1 MVNTTFGSL
10 YIKTRSLLRD
20 AKLTS
25 PELEAR
31 LIVEKASCKTRVE
44 YIRDGALPAPIEVV
58 EAAQSYTERRLSGEP
73 VAYITGE
80 WEFYSLPF
88 FVNADTLI
96 PRADSE
102 VLVDC
107 AIKRLRGAASPKV
120 LDLCAGSG
128 CLGVA
133 VSRNVQ
139 GVKLTLADISP
150 GALEM
155 CEKNASRNDVAA
167 NTAFFDALKTP
178 PEVLSYDM
186 ILCNPPYIT
195 TDEIEA
201 LDKSVRDYEPFLALD
216 GGGDGLR
223 FYRAIAAKWK
233 NALATGGY
241 LLFECGAGQA
251 AVVRDILE
259 AEGFTELETINDTAG
274 IARVLIGQKNN

>member
-1 MVNTTFGSL
+1 MVNTTFNSL
-10 YIKTRSLLRD
+10 YIKTRNLLRD

-31 LIVEKASCKTRVE
+31 LIVEKASDKTRAE
-44 YIRDGALPAPIEVV
+44 YIRDGALQAPLEVI

-80 WEFYSLPF
+80 WEFYSLPV

-107 AIKRLRGAASPKV
+107 AIKRLRSIASPQV

-128 CLGVA
+128 CLGIA
-133 VSRNVQ
+133 VSKNVQ
-139 GVKLTLADISP
+139 GVELTLADISP

-155 CEKNASRNDVAA
+155 CEKNARQSGIATNIAV
-167 NTAFFDALKTP
+167 FDALEAP
-178 PEVLSYDM
+178 PEALRYDM

-195 TDEIEA
+195 TDEIKA

-233 NALATGGY
+233 NTLKTGGY
-241 LLFECGAGQA
+241 VLLECGAGQA
-251 AVVRDILE
+251 EDVRDILE
-259 AEGFTELETINDTAG
+259 AEGFTEIETVNDTAG
-274 IARVLIGQKNN
+274 ITRVVIGQKNN